1 MIRNNQEARGSI
13 QNMGLF
19 RKNKLKT
26 AQKAYEAKMKEA
38 METQRRGDIQGFAS
52 LNEEATEILKE
63 LERLKS
69 ES

>member
-1 MIRNNQEARGSI
+1 
-13 QNMGLF
+13 MGLF
-19 RKNKLKT
+19 SKNKLKT